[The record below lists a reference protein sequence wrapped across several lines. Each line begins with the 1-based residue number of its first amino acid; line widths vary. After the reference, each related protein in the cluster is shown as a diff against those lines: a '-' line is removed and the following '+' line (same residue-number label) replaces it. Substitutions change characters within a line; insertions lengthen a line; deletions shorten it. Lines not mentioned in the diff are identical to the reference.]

1 MGANGG
7 NSGSGTSTIIN
18 FPIDNPVS
26 GTLENM
32 PLIGKL
38 LEVDEY
44 RELYHSYLKEIAD
57 EYFNSGYYAE
67 LVDNLDGLIKDYV
80 KEDPTAFCTYEQY
93 EASIPEMITFGE
105 DRTKSILA
113 QLNGEQSSTTY
124 GNIESTINTSALSS
138 KIGGGKAQGEKRSEK
153 VLENNDVQNNNL
165 EMNNYA
171 VNEENDNNVDKKEN
185 TNQHNLNNQNQGHP
199 GMEQSASKM
208 KEYLFTGGLFF
219 IVIISMFCVN
229 KFKRRKI

>member
-1 MGANGG
+1 
-7 NSGSGTSTIIN
+7 
-18 FPIDNPVS
+18 
-26 GTLENM
+26 
-32 PLIGKL
+32 
-38 LEVDEY
+38 
-44 RELYHSYLKEIAD
+44 
-57 EYFNSGYYAE
+57 
-67 LVDNLDGLIKDYV
+67 
-80 KEDPTAFCTYEQY
+80 
-93 EASIPEMITFGE
+93 MITFGE

-138 KIGGGKAQGEKRSEK
+138 KIGDGKAQGEKRSEK